1 VRWVRLVPEFTSV
14 GAHFDR
20 EVLSALDKAGVAADL
35 VLTRVERT
43 GPVAE
48 TVVFARITS
57 GLAPGTEVDPPETGR
72 CIRFDGQQRLT
83 GKHRLADLV
92 RDTGIDGVV
101 AIGATLDLDTVID
114 TGGFVRPEYRDGD
127 LVLLVERAAGGVFQ
141 PVEVEQPHECCAG
154 SH

>member
-1 VRWVRLVPEFTSV
+1 M
-14 GAHFDR
+14 
-20 EVLSALDKAGVAADL
+20 
-35 VLTRVERT
+35 
-43 GPVAE
+43 
-48 TVVFARITS
+48 FARITS
-57 GLAPGTEVDPPETGR
+57 GLAPGTEVDPPESGR